1 MIPIQPIVKA
11 AEAITNAETILITA
25 GAGMGVDSG
34 LPDFRGDKGF
44 WQLYPSYAE
53 KGLTFADL
61 ANPTWFHTHPERAWG
76 FYGYRYN
83 LYRDTQPHQGF
94 QILKSWL
101 ANKPNPGFVYTSNV
115 DGHFQKAGFSHDQVY
130 ECHGS
135 INYLQCLR
143 SDCNGKI
150 WSANQLRLTID
161 PQTLLATSE
170 LPRCPDCGF
179 YARPNIL
186 MFNDWAWIAARAEQ
200 QSERFHD
207 WKQATRHSDL
217 VIIEIGAGVSV
228 GKVRFISQTFNK
240 ATLIRINPQD
250 PQGPSN
256 TISIAM
262 PGLAALTAIEE
273 ILQSRYP
280 ESQS

>member
-1 MIPIQPIVKA
+1 MIPIQPILKA
-11 AEAITNAETILITA
+11 SEAIANAETILITA

-34 LPDFRGDKGF
+34 LPDFRGNKGF
-44 WQLYPSYAE
+44 WQLYPTYAE

-61 ANPTWFHTHPERAWG
+61 ANPTWFHTHPEQAWG

-94 QILKSWL
+94 QILKKWL
-101 ANKPNPGFVYTSNV
+101 DNKPNPGFVYTSNV
-115 DGHFQKAGFSHDQVY
+115 DGHFQKAGFSYDQVY

-135 INYLQCLR
+135 INHLQCLR

-150 WSANQLRLTID
+150 WPTNHLRLTVD
-161 PQTLLATSE
+161 PQTLLATSD

-186 MFNDWAWIAARAEQ
+186 MFNDWDWIDTRAKR
-200 QSERFHD
+200 QSERFEE
-207 WKQATRHSDL
+207 WKQAARHSDL

-228 GKVRFISQTFNK
+228 GRVRYTSQTFK
-240 ATLIRINPQD
+240 GTLIRINPND
-250 PQGPSN
+250 AQGYAG
-256 TISIAM
+256 TISIPM
-262 PGLAALTAIEE
+262 VALKALEAIDE
-273 ILQSRYP
+273 ILLTI
-280 ESQS
+280 